1 MKGLIEKVDGNWVVK
16 SGDKTYP
23 LHEIDVDQIKADS
36 LVFDD
41 IEGRIACYP
50 NVNFYLVEASDRVF
64 AKLMGTDLSIYSDS
78 ELIAM
83 FMAAI
88 KTNMLNTDV
97 WDIENS
103 NGYSFVLFY
112 DSSWD
117 WLMPVIRK
125 INTLGKEV
133 QFAIFKTYVSCT
145 VEKGGKFYKDF
156 SFSHAEYITSEQTDI
171 QAAFKLVVKFVRWY
185 YQTNAS

>member
-1 MKGLIEKVDGNWVVK
+1 MKGLIEKVDGTWVIK

-23 LHEIDVDQIKADS
+23 LHKIDVDQIKADS

-50 NVNFYLVEASDRVF
+50 NVNFYLMEEMDVLF
-64 AKLMGTDLSIYSDS
+64 AKLMGNDLSVYSDS
-78 ELIAM
+78 ELIAI
-83 FMAAI
+83 FMDSI
-88 KTNMLNTDV
+88 KVEILNQTM
-97 WDIENS
+97 WKYLNS
-103 NGYSFVLFY
+103 GFFTLVLKHHE
-112 DSSWD
+112 SWD

-125 INTLGKEV
+125 INSLGKEV
-133 QFAIFKTYVSCT
+133 QFAIFKSYVSCT

-171 QAAFKLVVKFVRWY
+171 QAAFKLVVKFIRWY